1 LAAHLA
7 GAGERVKCGLAM
19 PEPRFAVRRRSPD
32 LIAGMRI
39 NLLKS
44 QAYSR
49 ETQFHS
55 GAKHA
60 MAGYPPDEF

>member
-1 LAAHLA
+1 
-7 GAGERVKCGLAM
+7 M

>member
-1 LAAHLA
+1 MPGALLA
-7 GAGERVKCGLAM
+7 GSG
-19 PEPRFAVRRRSPD
+19 RSPQF
-32 LIAGMRI
+32 IAGMRI

-44 QAYSR
+44 QAYLR
-49 ETQFHS
+49 EAQFHL